1 MAGTQVRAEPKRGY
15 ASKQDGFAA
24 PPEPQPTLDWVLN
37 QMFSHTLF
45 VGLPIALAISGLA
58 RSGATGA

>member
-1 MAGTQVRAEPKRGY
+1 MARTQVCAEAKRGY
-15 ASKQDGFAA
+15 ASEPAGFAA
-24 PPEPQPTLDWVLN
+24 PPEPQPTLNWVLN

-45 VGLPIALAISGLA
+45 VGLPIALAISGIA